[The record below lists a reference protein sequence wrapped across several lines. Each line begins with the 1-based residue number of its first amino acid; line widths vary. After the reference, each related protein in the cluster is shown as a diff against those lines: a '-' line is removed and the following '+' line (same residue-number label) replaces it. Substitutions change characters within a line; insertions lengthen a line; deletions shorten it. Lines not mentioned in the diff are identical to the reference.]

1 MDGGEKKKKENHLSL
16 YLSNYKRDAQILQFA
31 RARARERFRATI
43 RD

>member
-31 RARARERFRATI
+31 RERFRATI